1 MGNQLNGILTSI
13 KKNPFFIGL
22 FAIVIGVAIFVVF
35 TLSEAVDS
43 KIAQLEAAKTTS
55 APTTTEVEIPYEEKI
70 PENTVHTGTIK
81 KYSDLVETVSIKKEA
96 SRIAVTVEFKDEGAL
111 LEEHY
116 AQNAFS
122 VDVVPVFHFYIN
134 NGTKVELP
142 GELRLLSDGRSVV
155 YYLSEISDFANV
167 VALTEQETV
176 TLDNIMNNDFNIYLR
191 HKTRDGV
198 GRTVVG
204 TYGQSVEQFKG
215 LHATLPL
222 KTVNEHEDVERVE
235 TTVADDFIWLDIYFN
250 NEESYNKYN
259 SKLKA
264 NFICFG
270 LENGGKL
277 YKWDFIVTEYNNLNM
292 LRCKFDRY
300 SLTELLKAMGADDVT
315 VKTLFND
322 YAIQVWCSDYSNE
335 TDLFCINEEIEVRQ
349 NLNKSTAIQN

>member
-1 MGNQLNGILTSI
+1 MDNKLNGVLSSI

-22 FAIVIGVAIFVVF
+22 FVIVLGVVVF
-35 TLSEAVDS
+35 VSFTLTKAMNN
-43 KIAQLEAAKTTS
+43 KIEELEASKTT
-55 APTTTEVEIPYEEKI
+55 TTPATTQAEVPYEEKI
-70 PENTVHTGTIK
+70 PENTVETGAIK
-81 KYSDLVETVSIKKEA
+81 KYTDAVETVSIKKEA
-96 SRIAVTVEFKDEGAL
+96 NRIAVTVEFTDEGAL

-122 VDVVPVFHFYIN
+122 VSVVPVFHFYID

-142 GELRLLSDGRSVV
+142 GELRLLSDGKSVI

-176 TLDNIMNNDFNIYLR
+176 TIDNIMNNDFNIYLR

-198 GRTVVG
+198 GRTVIG

-335 TDLFCINEEIEVRQ
+335 TDLFCINEAIEVRQ